1 MTTQIKHITYELLCP
16 HCGFHT
22 LVHTTILNSLLP
34 LYGCPECG
42 GKMEVIEEE
51 VSK

>member
-1 MTTQIKHITYELLCP
+1 MTTQIKFITYKLFCP
-16 HCGFHT
+16 YCGFCT

-42 GKMEVIEEE
+42 EKMDVIAEE
-51 VSK
+51 VSE